1 MLDSTISGVARA
13 SKVAALLGIGKA
25 TVWRW
30 AALGILPR
38 PIRLSNR
45 CSVWRLADL
54 QEFIERQAA
63 RQGGAS

>member
-1 MLDSTISGVARA
+1 MLDSSIPSVARA

-30 AALGILPR
+30 AGLGILPR

-45 CSVWRLADL
+45 CTVWRLADL
-54 QEFIERQAA
+54 QEFIERQATSQ
-63 RQGGAS
+63 RGVQ